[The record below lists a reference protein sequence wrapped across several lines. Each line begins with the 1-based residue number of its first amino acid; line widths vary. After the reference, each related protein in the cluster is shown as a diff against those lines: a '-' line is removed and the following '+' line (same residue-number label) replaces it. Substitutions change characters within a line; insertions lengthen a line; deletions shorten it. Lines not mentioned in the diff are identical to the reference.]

1 MDLLNHDLAHEFPQY
16 LDKLRQLKKTDTHFA
31 KLFAEYDEDDH
42 AIKKY
47 ELGGAVISDDALE
60 VLKKNRL
67 HTKDQIHQILL
78 KA

>member
-1 MDLLNHDLAHEFPQY
+1 MDLLNHDIAHEFPQY
-16 LDKLRQLKKTDTHFA
+16 LDKMHELKKADSHFA

-47 ELGGAVISDDALE
+47 ELGAAVISDEALE
-60 VLKKNRL
+60 VLKKQRL
-67 HTKDQIHQILL
+67 HIKDQIYQILL